1 MRRSRCTMRRPMA
14 VRLDIRPRLVLR
26 DEPAAKARKRW
37 RLPPLTVPAVTYWIG
52 MAALT
57 YAFARLGSAP
67 VEPAL
72 ASEPAR
78 FDAVREPEPAAAPEP
93 TPTPAPEPIAAL
105 ATPPAAEV
113 APEPPVAELPVS
125 EPDHQLES
133 TRDSAA
139 PRDRDRE
146 PQRESSTQHE
156 GVAAPPPRA
165 ALADSRET
173 PRLTFPEFSDSS
185 RPRSPERASD
195 GPRIDALFP
204 RASDRPPAADEPSP
218 SAPPKSDES
227 GAVVSSSCEAAVA
240 RNNEQYEI
248 GGPRGPADI
257 TRGAY
262 ASILENGRY
271 LAGCS
276 LPAKTV
282 FEICAA
288 VKGGRAVGVTVSS
301 NPPSTALNACVRRA
315 VSRLRFPESPR
326 LDVTRTRFDAA
337 R

>member
-1 MRRSRCTMRRPMA
+1 MA

-26 DEPAAKARKRW
+26 DEPEAKARKRW
-37 RLPPLTVPAVTYWIG
+37 RLPPLTVPAVTYWAG

-57 YAFARLGSAP
+57 FAFARLGSGP
-67 VEPAL
+67 VEPVL
-72 ASEPAR
+72 ASEPVR
-78 FDAVREPEPAAAPEP
+78 VDAVHEPEPAAP
-93 TPTPAPEPIAAL
+93 PEPIPAPPPVAAL
-105 ATPPAAEV
+105 AVPQAAEV
-113 APEPPVAELPVS
+113 APEPQPAEPAES
-125 EPDHQLES
+125 EPEHQLEIS
-133 TRDSAA
+133 RESLA
-139 PRDRDRE
+139 PSERERDRRQDRHAE
-146 PQRESSTQHE
+146 RRRELSSRDE
-156 GVAAPPPRA
+156 SVAAPPPRA
-165 ALADSRET
+165 ALADARAT
-173 PRLTFPEFSDSS
+173 PRLTFPEFTDSS
-185 RPRSPERASD
+185 QPRAPERASD

-204 RASDRPPAADEPSP
+204 RASDRPSEGDEPGP

-227 GAVVSSSCEAAVA
+227 GPAVSSSCEAAVA

-301 NPPSTALNACVRRA
+301 NPPSTALNSCVRRA

>member
-1 MRRSRCTMRRPMA
+1 MA

-37 RLPPLTVPAVTYWIG
+37 RLPPLTVPAVTYWLG

-57 YAFARLGSAP
+57 YAFARLGTAP

-72 ASEPAR
+72 ASEPTR
-78 FDAVREPEPAAAPEP
+78 VDAVQEPEPAAAPEP
-93 TPTPAPEPIAAL
+93 TPAPAPAPEPVAAL

-113 APEPPVAELPVS
+113 APEPPPRELPEP

-133 TRDSAA
+133 ARESAA
-139 PRDRDRE
+139 PHQRERE
-146 PQRESSTQHE
+146 PRRASSSQDDS
-156 GVAAPPPRA
+156 VAASPPRA
-165 ALADSRET
+165 ALADARET
-173 PRLTFPEFSDSS
+173 PRLTFPEFTDAS
-185 RPRSPERASD
+185 RPRAPERASD

-204 RASDRPPAADEPSP
+204 RASDRQPNADEPSP
-218 SAPPKSDES
+218 SAPPKSDE
-227 GAVVSSSCEAAVA
+227 GGPVVSSSCEAAVA

-271 LAGCS
+271 LTGCS

-301 NPPSTALNACVRRA
+301 NPPSAALNACVRRA